1 MSSQTVTPAFSRRHY
16 VAIADALEGA
26 REHYDAGGAV
36 RFGVE
41 VAAEALVAMLG
52 EDNPR
57 FDAAR
62 FLAACGVEGDPLD
75 AVLGGGRR

>member
-1 MSSQTVTPAFSRRHY
+1 MARETVAPAFTQRHFER
-16 VAIADALEGA
+16 IADALDGA
-26 REHYDAGGAV
+26 REHYDAGGAI

-41 VAAEALVAMLG
+41 VAAEALAAMFA

-57 FDAAR
+57 FDTAR
-62 FLAACGVEGDPLD
+62 FMRACGVEGDPLD